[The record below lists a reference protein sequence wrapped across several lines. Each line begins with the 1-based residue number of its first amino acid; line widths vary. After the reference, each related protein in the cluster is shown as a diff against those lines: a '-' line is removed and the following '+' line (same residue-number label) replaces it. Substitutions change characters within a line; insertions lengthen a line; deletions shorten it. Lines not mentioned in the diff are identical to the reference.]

1 MIEDAN
7 DRAFTPKVLS
17 NIKWYQTQY
26 IFRIEFNY
34 LELWLNHNLTIKQ
47 NFHWLLFLSELI
59 CHILQCIIITGI
71 RCCNYSHHSFKK
83 NVSFFLLL
91 TEKTKIYIFK
101 LLTLPA
107 PIPSLPYRLSH
118 PLTGSVEWEIA
129 PAADGGDASSDFQRA
144 PWPTMAP
151 QLGGW
156 SWSVTHRQD

>member
-1 MIEDAN
+1 MIEDAI

-71 RCCNYSHHSFKK
+71 RYCNYSHHSFKK
-83 NVSFFLLL
+83 TSHSFYYLQKRL
-91 TEKTKIYIFK
+91 KYIFWHP
-101 LLTLPA
+101 PA
-107 PIPSLPYRLSH
+107 LIPSLPYRLSH